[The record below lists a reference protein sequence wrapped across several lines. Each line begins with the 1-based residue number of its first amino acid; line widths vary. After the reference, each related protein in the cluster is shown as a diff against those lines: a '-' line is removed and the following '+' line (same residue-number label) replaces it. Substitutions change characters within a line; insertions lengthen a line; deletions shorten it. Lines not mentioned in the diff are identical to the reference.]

1 MFQKLLNSLFKP
13 DWAKGS
19 TKQRVKAIEN
29 IDTNTAK
36 GKQVLS
42 SLAVNDDNAT
52 VRNTALK
59 RIHDQAVLESMVKE
73 AKDDELKTAIQRQL
87 VNSVD
92 SEALHRL
99 GESDLLDVVLQHRVA
114 SVRLAAAEQI
124 STEGLFDIIVKDSKD
139 KAVLRH
145 ARAQLKLT
153 REAHAQ
159 EAAKSKAI
167 DDVCEQLEHLA
178 GRGGVDQFF
187 LAKYE
192 KAIQSW
198 DALDTQPTDEQTKRF
213 EAAKKACKAD
223 VEQLQAE
230 KAAKAAAE
238 KAKATFDAVLADMAT
253 HIEQAKTQAP
263 AQSVLNTFLS
273 TAKTDW
279 DEAKE
284 HANPSD
290 VQTQS
295 FKSQRKTLKSILK
308 ALTAL
313 TEKETEI
320 TEAIKKIDL
329 FETASPDEVVAMRES
344 VQPLQKSLIWPENMA
359 KPVLLSHWDQALY
372 KLKQQERQISHNEE
386 EAIRVLMRQRRQLDA
401 HIEKG
406 ELKIANRIHG
416 RMHDELAL
424 LTPSERERQDARLKP
439 LEEKL
444 QKLRD
449 WHGYSTEPKKEDLC
463 ARMEALSTTEMD
475 ALDKA
480 DAIKALQEEW
490 REQTAVNIIEDDPL
504 WVRFKEAGNKAY
516 EPCAAYYDKLSETKQ
531 ENLQKRRELVVQLN
545 DYVTG
550 LDWEKADWKKVQ
562 TTLRAARNEWKQ
574 YEPVKYPDAKPV
586 HGQFFDLVNVINDKV
601 KAHWQSV
608 QDEKEALI
616 EQAVA
621 QKDVE
626 DNQKAIE
633 KIIFLQKQWKELG
646 STFRSKEQKLWKTFR
661 SACDDVFARRD
672 EARQAERAETDGH
685 IQAAEDMVEKMN
697 AFAKGNDEA
706 LVKTSDDVAAL
717 QEAFS
722 ELNVTETLP
731 EKIGKAI
738 SNKFNDARIA
748 YDKNASGVAH
758 RKKVHAVKSLV
769 DVATWLGEQE
779 SAVLGGGEFDE
790 TEWAS
795 LQSTLDSAD
804 EAIIA
809 ERVTALQAKTVDAQ
823 LKPNCHAL
831 EQMAIELEVLFDL
844 DTPEDFKGER
854 RAYQLDQISQGHV
867 GSKDSEDV
875 QNEFF
880 GLIRQWVGVGAVEQD
895 ARNALQ
901 ARFDKAIEKSKI

>member
-13 DWAKGS
+13 SWAKGS
-19 TKQRVKAIEN
+19 VEQRVKAIEA
-29 IDTNTAK
+29 IDANTDK
-36 GKQVLS
+36 GKQILS
-42 SLAVNDDNAT
+42 DLAVNNDNAT
-52 VRNTALK
+52 IRNTALK
-59 RIHDQAVLESMVKE
+59 RIKDSDLLENMVKQ

-92 SEALHRL
+92 SDALHRL

-124 STEGLFDIIVKDSKD
+124 STEGLFDIIVKESKD

-153 REAHAQ
+153 REAQAQ

-167 DDVCEQLEHLA
+167 DDICEQLEHLA

-187 LAKYE
+187 LAKYD

-198 DALDTQPTDEQTKRF
+198 ETLETQPTEEQTKRF
-213 EAAKKACKAD
+213 KTAIKACKED
-223 VEQLQAE
+223 VEHLQAE
-230 KAAKAAAE
+230 KAEKAAAE
-238 KAKATFDAVLADMAT
+238 QAKATFDAVLADMAT
-253 HIEQAKTQAP
+253 QVEQAKNQAP
-263 AQSVLNTFLS
+263 AQSALGAFLN
-273 TAKTDW
+273 TAKTHW
-279 DEAKE
+279 NEAKA
-284 HANPSD
+284 HAQPTEA
-290 VQTQS
+290 QRQS
-295 FKSQRKTLKSILK
+295 FKTQRKTLKAILN

-313 TEKETEI
+313 MEKEAEI
-320 TEAIKKIDL
+320 AEAIKQIDL
-329 FETASPDEVVAMRES
+329 FETASPDEVVAMRDS
-344 VQPLQKSLIWPENMA
+344 VQPLQKSLNWPENMA
-359 KPVLLSHWDQALY
+359 KPVLLSHWEQALY

-386 EAIRVLMRQRRQLDA
+386 EVIRVLMRQRRQLDA

-424 LTPSERERQDARLKP
+424 LTPSERERQDVRLKP

-463 ARMEALSTTEMD
+463 ARMEALATTEMD

-480 DAIKALQEEW
+480 EAIKALQEEW

-504 WVRFKEAGNKAY
+504 WTRFKEAGNTAY
-516 EPCAAYYDKLSETKQ
+516 EPCAEYYDKLSQTKQ
-531 ENLQKRRELVVQLN
+531 SNLQKRRELVVQLN

-562 TTLRAARNEWKQ
+562 TTLRTARNEWKQ

-586 HGQFFDLVNVINDKV
+586 HGQFFDLVNVINDKI
-601 KAHWQSV
+601 KAHWQGI
-608 QDEKEALI
+608 QEEKEALI
-616 EQAVA
+616 EQAIA

-661 SACDDVFARRD
+661 SACDEVFARCD

-685 IQAAEDMVEKMN
+685 IQMAESMVEKMN
-697 AFAKGNDEA
+697 AFAKGDDES
-706 LVKTSDDVAAL
+706 LVKTSDAVAEL
-717 QEAFS
+717 QQAFAG
-722 ELNVTETLP
+722 LNVTETLP

-758 RKKVHAVKSLV
+758 RKKIHAVKSLV

-804 EAIIA
+804 EALIA
-809 ERVTALQAKTVDAQ
+809 ERVTALQAKTVDGQ
-823 LKPNCHAL
+823 LKPNRHAL
-831 EQMAIELEVLFDL
+831 EQMAIELEVLLDL
-844 DTPEDFKGER
+844 DTPEEFKGER
-854 RAYQLDQISQGHV
+854 RAYQLDQISQGRV

-880 GLIRQWVGVGAVEQD
+880 DLIKQWVGVGAVEQD
-895 ARNALQ
+895 VRNALQ
-901 ARFDKAIEKSKI
+901 ARFDKAMEKSDI